1 MPYRISRNT
10 VRPFVVRH
18 RVRGLSGLGDYS
30 QWLSNIS
37 IVDQNGQSLTY
48 SSASAVEQSQILN
61 ALGATTYFGEPPG
74 TTIRLTVNSG
84 GGSNDRAGYTMV
96 VPPNYAPF
104 SGTTSD
110 VYHANV
116 GGADARSLNVMTC
129 GRASCAPPSNAGG
142 VLSSSLPANFQVA
155 QVAPTAAQIAAAFPT
170 TTTPSGQTVISS
182 NAPPG
187 TSTVSLPASS
197 SSGIPL
203 WVWLLGGGAVLWFLM
218 SGGKSK

>member
-30 QWLSNIS
+30 QLISGIS
-37 IVDQNGQSLTY
+37 ITDQNGQSLSY
-48 SSASAVEQSQILN
+48 SSAPAVVQSQVLN
-61 ALGATTYFGEPPG
+61 ALGASAYFGEPAG
-74 TTIRLTVNSG
+74 SSIALTVNSNG
-84 GGSNDRAGYTMV
+84 GANDRAGWVMT
-96 VPPNYAPF
+96 VPPGYPG
-104 SGTTSD
+104 SGTWAPNRYA
-110 VYHANV
+110 VGA
-116 GGADARSLNVMTC
+116 GGADARSRNVMTC
-129 GRASCAPPSNAGG
+129 GQNNCSAPSNAPG
-142 VLSSSLPANFQVA
+142 VLVSSLPANFQVA

-187 TSTVSLPASS
+187 TSTVSIAASS